1 MVPNEIR
8 GPDLAGV
15 VADASAVGL
24 EYVVIGG
31 FAVIAHGYLR
41 ATKDSD
47 LLVPDGPATDEAI
60 LRFFDRIDAARFS
73 DGKSYSADEIAR
85 GEHLRVDSRHGVID
99 VMRGGLPPLD
109 YETSSARAIDGVWRG
124 TPFRVASLRT
134 LVGFKRLAGRPGDR
148 VDLEK
153 LENANG
159 ELPIDPIPGL
169 DDL

>member
-15 VADASAVGL
+15 LADANVAGL
-24 EYVVIGG
+24 PHVVIGG
-31 FAVIAHGYLR
+31 FAVIAHGYIR
-41 ATKDSD
+41 ATKDSNI
-47 LLVPDGPATDEAI
+47 LVPDGAAANEAI
-60 LRFFDRIDAARFS
+60 GRFFKRIDATRFS
-73 DGKSYSADEIAR
+73 DGGSYSATDIA
-85 GEHLRVDSRHGVID
+85 GEEHLRVDSRHGVID

-109 YETSSARAIDGVWRG
+109 YETAAERAIEGVWRG
-124 TPFRVASLRT
+124 TPFRLASLRT

-148 VDLEK
+148 VDLER

-169 DDL
+169 DDV